1 MPVQCERLLASVRL
15 SNILRRSLVDVMSYG
30 TKWSGGNYEEYS
42 EDDPEEVV
50 EIRTMDTKGEMIKIR
65 AEKKQVQARVRAL
78 LHR

>member
-1 MPVQCERLLASVRL
+1 
-15 SNILRRSLVDVMSYG
+15 MSYG